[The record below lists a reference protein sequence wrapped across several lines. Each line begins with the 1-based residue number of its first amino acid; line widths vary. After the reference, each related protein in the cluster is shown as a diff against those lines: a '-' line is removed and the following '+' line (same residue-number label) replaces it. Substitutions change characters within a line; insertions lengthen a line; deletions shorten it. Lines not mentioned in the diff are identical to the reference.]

1 MLSSQLMQL
10 VKSLT
15 KHDLREMRKVVRS
28 PYFNQREDVILLYDF
43 IEKNIATSK
52 ADFSKEKVFKTI
64 FPNKKYDDTYLR
76 QIMSYLYKIIQ
87 NYLITEGVL
96 QDDMSSTLHLLQAY
110 QKKNIDK
117 LIEKQIEQSIY
128 FIENQQL
135 KNALFHYSKYNIRIE
150 EYEYFRNKNR
160 SGELHLQSLS
170 DELDYF
176 YLSERLRQSCI
187 LFAHQTHTKQH
198 YNQPFIESIVTILEK
213 IIDNVPISVSVY
225 FYTYKTLVEP
235 ENEQHFQYLKKII
248 IENGRMF
255 SELELKDIYVLA
267 TNYCIRRLNNGE
279 KQYAL
284 EILTLY
290 KGRIKDNVL
299 LENEILPYYTYKN
312 VLTAALKVEEYAW
325 AETFLN
331 DFKQYLPE
339 KERENIFE
347 YNLALYYFRVGKYKE
362 AMPLLQKVNLNDVL
376 YNLDARR
383 LLARIYYE
391 QNEINPLMSLIESA
405 KVYLHRQKGIG
416 YHHEMYANY
425 FRFMD
430 KMLKI
435 DMKNANAR
443 KILRGEVEKTQLLA
457 ERDWLLQVLS

>member
-10 VKSLT
+10 IKSLT

-28 PYFNQREDVILLYDF
+28 PYFNQREDVILLFDY
-43 IEKNIATSK
+43 IEKNIASQK
-52 ADFSKEKVFKTI
+52 ADFSKENVFKNL
-64 FPNKKYDDTYLR
+64 FPKDTYNDTQLR

-96 QDDMSSTLHLLQAY
+96 HDDMNSTLYLLQAF

-128 FIENQQL
+128 AIENQQL
-135 KNALFHYSKYNIRIE
+135 KNALFHYSKYKIRIE
-150 EYEYFRNKNR
+150 EYEFFRNKNR

-187 LFAHQTHTKQH
+187 LFAHQTHTKQN
-198 YNQPFIESIVTILEK
+198 YKQPFIESIITILED
-213 IIDNVPISVSVY
+213 IIEEVPLSVSVY

-235 ENEQHFQYLKKII
+235 DNEQHFQYLKKII
-248 IENGRMF
+248 VENGRMF
-255 SELELKDIYVLA
+255 SEGELKDIYVLA
-267 TNYCIRRLNNGE
+267 TNYCIRRLNNGD
-279 KQYAL
+279 KQYGIEAL
-284 EILTLY
+284 NLY
-290 KGRIKDNVL
+290 KGRIKNGVL
-299 LENEILPYYTYKN
+299 LENDVLPHYTYKN
-312 VLTAALKVEEYAW
+312 ILALAIKAEEFQW
-325 AETFLN
+325 AEQFLN
-331 DFKQYLPE
+331 EFKKYLPE
-339 KERENIFE
+339 KDRENIFE
-347 YNLALYYFRVGKYKE
+347 YNRGIFLFRMGNYAE
-362 AMPLLQKVNLNDVL
+362 AMVLLQKVNLTDVL
-376 YNLDARR
+376 YNLDARQ

-391 QNEINPLMSLIESA
+391 QNELNPLMSLIESA

-435 DMKNANAR
+435 DMKNPNAR

-457 ERDWLLQVLS
+457 ERDWLLLVLS